1 MKQLVILSG
10 KGGTGKTSIAA
21 ALSQLASESERSM
34 SIVLADADVDAANL
48 ELILSP
54 SNTRKEDF
62 WGGQI
67 AEIDQRRCA
76 QCGECMQVCRFDAI
90 HAADD
95 GFAINPIACEG
106 CAACF
111 YVCPSEA
118 ISLKE
123 QVAGAWFHSDSL
135 YGPLFHAALYP
146 AQENSGKLV
155 TRIKQHAKLQ
165 ALDNGCDLMI
175 VDGPPGV
182 GCPVISA
189 VSGADLALI
198 VAEPSKAGV
207 HDMRRILET
216 TDHFSVPSVVCI
228 NKTDLS
234 AEGSAEIES
243 YCQEAGIAMVGT
255 IPFDVDI
262 PRAMSQGQTI
272 ITFQPDGSASRAL
285 RDMWQRIV
293 ALLRGSDE

>member
-21 ALSQLASESERSM
+21 ALSHLAYDSEESI

-62 WGGQI
+62 WGGQV
-67 AEIDQRRCA
+67 AEIHQRRCSH
-76 QCGECMQVCRFDAI
+76 CGECKLACRFNAI
-90 HAADD
+90 RATED
-95 GFAINPIACEG
+95 GFVIDPIACEG
-106 CAACF
+106 CAACC
-111 YVCPSEA
+111 YVCPSDA
-118 ISLKE
+118 ISMKE
-123 QVAGAWFHSDSL
+123 QIAGAWFQSDSL
-135 YGPLFHAALYP
+135 YGTLFHAVLFP

-155 TRIKQHAKLQ
+155 TLIKQHAKLH
-165 ALDNGCDLMI
+165 AIDNGCDLMI
-175 VDGPPGV
+175 IDGPPGV

-243 YCQEAGIAMVGT
+243 YCQDEGIDVVGT
-255 IPFDVDI
+255 IPFDIDV
-262 PRAMSQGQTI
+262 PRAMAQGQTI
-272 ITFQPDGSASRAL
+272 VAFQSDGSASQAL
-285 RDMWQRIV
+285 RAMWRRIV
-293 ALLRGSDE
+293 ALLRESDE